1 MDSVFVMTPASTKK
15 GEVTRNIKFMA
26 KMAVVMVAVV
36 MVVVVMVVFVI
47 VTVDSEGNRN
57 EFILLGTSVL
67 LTLSLD
73 DSL

>member
-26 KMAVVMVAVV
+26 KMAVV